1 MFGLKREGVFI
12 KPLVLFSIG
21 KDKSFGEKKK
31 LLQKESANKLQK
43 RIKLLTLWLN
53 WVNIPFLVVTNNFLL
68 LIKT

>member
-43 RIKLLTLWLN
+43 RIKLLTL
-53 WVNIPFLVVTNNFLL
+53 
-68 LIKT
+68 